1 MNDIQALETTIETG
15 IPESLKT
22 IIIKPPVITP
32 GNDRF
37 MRNVDSDFKQELSLH
52 RFMTVS
58 EMQQAWN
65 NLKSDSNFRDQQLLV
80 FAETLGSPM
89 ICIGIGNNNHG
100 EIHVFDY
107 DFDATKIAGSMDEFI
122 GMLY

>member
-1 MNDIQALETTIETG
+1 MNDIQALETTIG
-15 IPESLKT
+15 AVIPESLKA

-32 GNDRF
+32 GSDRF

-52 RFMTVS
+52 RFMTIA
-58 EMQQAWN
+58 EMQAAWN
-65 NLKSDSNFRDQQLLV
+65 NLKGDSYFRDQQLLV

-89 ICIGIGNNNHG
+89 ICIGTGANNHG
-100 EIHVFDY
+100 EIYVFDY
-107 DFDATKIAGSMDEFI
+107 DFDATRIAGSVDEFL